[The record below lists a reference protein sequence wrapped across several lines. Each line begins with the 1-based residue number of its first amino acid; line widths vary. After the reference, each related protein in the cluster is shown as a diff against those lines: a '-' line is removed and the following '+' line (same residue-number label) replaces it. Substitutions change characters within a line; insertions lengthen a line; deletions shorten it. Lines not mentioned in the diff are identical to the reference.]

1 VTGAGGRP
9 VSGAAGTGPVRR
21 GERYTRHHPRWHR
34 ERMPIFWW
42 LRGRPYVFFIAR
54 ELTSLAVGYAAL
66 LLLVEV
72 WLLGRGPE
80 AHGALRGVLELPGV
94 VVFHGLVLAA
104 AAFHAITWIGL
115 APRALVLRFGQRR
128 VPPGLVLGAH
138 YAAWAVTSMAVLW
151 ILAGG

>member
-1 VTGAGGRP
+1 MR
-9 VSGAAGTGPVRR
+9 AAG
-21 GERYTRHHPRWHR
+21 YTRHHPRWHR

-42 LRGRPYVFFIAR
+42 LRGPPYVFFIAR

-72 WLLGRGPE
+72 WLLGQGPD
-80 AHGALRGVLELPGV
+80 AHAALRAVLERPGV

-115 APRALVLRFGQRR
+115 APRALVLRFGNRR
-128 VPPGLVLGAH
+128 VPPGLVLAGH
-138 YAAWAVTSMAVLW
+138 YGAWAAVSAAVVWL
-151 ILAGG
+151 LTGG